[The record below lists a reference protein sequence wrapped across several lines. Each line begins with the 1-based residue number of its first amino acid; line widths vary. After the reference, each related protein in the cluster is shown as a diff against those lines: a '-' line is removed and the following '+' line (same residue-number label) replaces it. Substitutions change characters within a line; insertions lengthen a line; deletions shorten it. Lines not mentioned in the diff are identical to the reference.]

1 MPPSEPKPDRGVKRG
16 TEAEEKQIL
25 AGRLASGPG
34 GTSASPST
42 PSGAR
47 QPQQGEPLPHGALP
61 AAIP

>member
-34 GTSASPST
+34 GKRET
-42 PSGAR
+42 GVR
-47 QPQQGEPLPHGALP
+47 E
-61 AAIP
+61 